1 MHFSPFLRTTQSKAW
16 NGRFW
21 PSAAEDGDAA
31 WQQLAVPAP
40 GLGLASDDP
49 SLLAPGLGVAEDGAR
64 HGVAGTEAP
73 LQWLNM
79 RMELGGGGRGTG
91 D

>member
-1 MHFSPFLRTTQSKAW
+1 
-16 NGRFW
+16 
-21 PSAAEDGDAA
+21 
-31 WQQLAVPAP
+31 
-40 GLGLASDDP
+40 
-49 SLLAPGLGVAEDGAR
+49 VAEDGAR